1 MFKVYV
7 DSDSLPE
14 RQRALLLKRLV
25 RDCIPA
31 LFAADRPLKDV
42 SSAIACH
49 TAALRAPMRGLADV
63 EELRRIR
70 SPLELVVVEKGN
82 DSADDYLVSAAEP
95 GGLCITHDIPLA
107 ARMVGKGL
115 VVIDDRGNVYD
126 RSNIAE
132 RLGMRNFMK
141 DMRENGFFEERQ
153 KRFTAKDVENFAN
166 ALDRMIHR
174 LSLNE

>member
-1 MFKVYV
+1 MFKIYV

-14 RQRALLLKRLV
+14 RQRSLLLKRLV
-25 RDCIPA
+25 KDGIPA

-42 SSAIACH
+42 SSAIAAH
-49 TAALRAPMRGLADV
+49 TASLRDPLRNLLDKN
-63 EELRRIR
+63 ELGKVK
-70 SPLELVVVEKGN
+70 SPLTLVVVEKGEN
-82 DSADDYLVSAAEP
+82 SADDYLVSAAEP

-107 ARMVGKGL
+107 ARMVEKGV

-132 RLGMRNFMK
+132 RLGTRNFMK

-153 KRFTAKDVENFAN
+153 KRFTSKDVERFAN
-166 ALDRMIHR
+166 ALDSMIFR
-174 LSLNE
+174 LSEK